1 MGVIYVPMS
10 TKDQLIKFK
19 GYLCQGQSSQNS
31 FFPDQKKI
39 QDIYFRPKNGIKP
52 R

>member
-31 FFPDQKKI
+31 FFPDQKKFKTFI
-39 QDIYFRPKNGIKP
+39 FVQRIV
-52 R
+52 

>member
-31 FFPDQKKI
+31 FFPDQKNSRHLFSSKEW
-39 QDIYFRPKNGIKP
+39 YKT
-52 R
+52 